1 MRIMEP
7 ATTVLGGIVVVGISA
22 AVGKY
27 LGGNGKV
34 TEEHCEEKRTSCQ
47 NLLVTKIDNL
57 TGKVESLTKI
67 VNAKF
72 LGL

>member
-1 MRIMEP
+1 MCIMEP
-7 ATTVLGGIVVVGISA
+7 ATTVLSGIVVVGVSA

-34 TEEHCEEKRTSCQ
+34 TDEHCEEKRTSCQ
-47 NLLVTKIDNL
+47 GLLIEKIDTINDKLDAL
-57 TGKVESLTKI
+57 TNV
-67 VNAKF
+67 VNAKI